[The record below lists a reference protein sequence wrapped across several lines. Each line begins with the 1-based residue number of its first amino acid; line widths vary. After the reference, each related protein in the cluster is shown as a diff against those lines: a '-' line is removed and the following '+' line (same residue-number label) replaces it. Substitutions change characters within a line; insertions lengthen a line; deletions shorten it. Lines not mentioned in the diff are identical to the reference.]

1 VNVAPDAVVTV
12 DVELWDFWGNLL
24 RKTEEPL
31 SYLHGGDDG
40 ILPALEAA
48 LEGKAPGA
56 IVELRLEPEDA
67 FGDYDEQRLRVEPRA
82 QFPESVAAGMQFEGI
97 PGGDDPEDDTI
108 YTVTDVADDKVVL
121 DANHPLAGIGVKFV
135 CKVVDVRPATTD
147 ERGSGMVADASSLIL
162 RPLP

>member
-1 VNVAPDAVVTV
+1 VNVASGAVVTL

-31 SYLHGGDDG
+31 SYLHGSDDG
-40 ILPALEAA
+40 ILPALESA

-67 FGDYDEQRLRVEPRA
+67 FGEYDEQLLRVEPRA
-82 QFPESVAAGMQFEGI
+82 RFPESVAAGMQFEGI
-97 PGGDDPEDDTI
+97 PGDDRDDDTV

-135 CKVVDVRPATTD
+135 CKVVDVRPATAD
-147 ERGSGMVADASSLIL
+147 ERESGMVADASSLIL

>member
-1 VNVAPDAVVTV
+1 VNVAPGAVVTI

-31 SYLHGGDDG
+31 SYLHGGEDG

-48 LEGKAPGA
+48 LDGKPIGA
-56 IVELRLEPEDA
+56 MVEARLEPEDA
-67 FGDYDEQRLRVEPRA
+67 FGEYDEQLLRVEPRA
-82 QFPESVAAGMQFEGI
+82 RFPESVAAGMQFEGI
-97 PGGDDPEDDTI
+97 PGVAEDDDAI

-135 CKVVDVRPATTD
+135 CRIVDVRPATAD
-147 ERGSGMVADASSLIL
+147 EREHGMVADASSLIL

>member
-1 VNVAPDAVVTV
+1 VNVATGTVVTL

-31 SYLHGGDDG
+31 SYLQGSEEGL
-40 ILPALEAA
+40 LPAVEAA
-48 LEGKAPGA
+48 LEGKPPGA
-56 IVELRLEPEDA
+56 IVEVRLEPEDA
-67 FGDYDEQRLRVEPRA
+67 FGEYDEQLLRVEPRA
-82 QFPESVAAGMQFEGI
+82 GFPESVAAGMQFEGV
-97 PGGDDPEDDTI
+97 PGENGDDERI

-135 CKVVDVRPATTD
+135 CKVVDVRPATAD
-147 ERGSGMVADASSLIL
+147 ERESGMVADASSLIL

>member
-1 VNVAPDAVVTV
+1 MNVASGAVVTV

-31 SYLHGGDDG
+31 SYLQGGEDG

-48 LEGKAPGA
+48 LEGKAPGT
-56 IVELRLEPEDA
+56 IVEARLEPEDA
-67 FGDYDEQRLRVEPRA
+67 FGEYDEMLLRVEPRA
-82 QFPESVAAGMQFEGI
+82 RFPDSIAPGMQFEGV
-97 PGGDDPEDDTI
+97 PGGDEDDDTI
-108 YTVTDVADDKVVL
+108 YTVTDVAADKVVL

-135 CKVVDVRPATTD
+135 CKVVEVRPATAD
-147 ERGSGMVADASSLIL
+147 EREHGMIADASSLIL

>member
-1 VNVAPDAVVTV
+1 VNVAPGAVVTI

-48 LEGKAPGA
+48 LQDKAPGA
-56 IVELRLEPEDA
+56 IVEVRLEPDDA
-67 FGDYDEQRLRVEPRA
+67 FGDYDEQLLRVEPRA
-82 QFPESVAAGMQFEGI
+82 QFPETVAAGMQFEGI
-97 PGGDDPEDDTI
+97 PGGDDPDDDRI

-135 CKVVDVRPATTD
+135 CKVVDVRPATAD
-147 ERGSGMVADASSLIL
+147 EQESGMVADASSLIL

>member
-1 VNVAPDAVVTV
+1 VNVAPGAVVTI

-48 LEGKAPGA
+48 LEGREPGA
-56 IVELRLEPEDA
+56 MVEARLEPEDA
-67 FGDYDEQRLRVEPRA
+67 FGEYDEQRLRVEPRA
-82 QFPESVAAGMQFEGI
+82 RFPESVAPGMQFEGI
-97 PGGDDPEDDTI
+97 PGDDTDDDDAI

-121 DANHPLAGIGVKFV
+121 DANHPLAGIGVRFV
-135 CKVVDVRPATTD
+135 CRVVDVRPATAD
-147 ERGSGMVADASSLIL
+147 EREHGMVADASSLIL